1 LTKLLLSN
9 NQLFGIIPK
18 SNPWLTFDANGNK
31 DLINATTSNTS
42 PKSAKGKSVTAALVI
57 GFAVALFAVGVVIGV
72 AISISRRYYRVNDE
86 QSQSAED
93 PPPPRVLQGNLLTAN
108 AIHRSNIDFTKAMEA
123 VVDPSNI
130 TPKTKLLHV
139 KNTLWSD
146 MLFASQ
152 IFFLIIIII
161 IFLKPGSGP
170 GLTGLPDPG
179 YPGCPGPVPVP
190 GFGQ

>member
-93 PPPPRVLQGNLLTAN
+93 LPPPRVLQGNLLTAN
-108 AIHRSNIDFTKAMEA
+108 AIHRSNIDFTKAM
-123 VVDPSNI
+123 
-130 TPKTKLLHV
+130 LLTHQTSRRRQSYC
-139 KNTLWSD
+139 TLKIHYG
-146 MLFASQ
+146 LICFSQ
-152 IFFLIIIII
+152 VNFF
-161 IFLKPGSGP
+161 F
-170 GLTGLPDPG
+170 
-179 YPGCPGPVPVP
+179 
-190 GFGQ
+190 